1 MNRFITLISHYVLV
15 LGLMAQQ
22 DGTLDQSFA
31 DKGVFTKDLSNPAY
45 SLRYQETY
53 KVHKL
58 RDGSILTFDFYSSIG
73 GVFNCKITK
82 FDKTGQVDVSFGENG
97 ICLLD
102 EWINTSIGII
112 KIDEAVDGT
121 LYILCCSSYNNYQLA
136 TLEKNGQKIN
146 WSKHLSPS
154 PSAKTIR
161 SIPYTGL
168 ALPSSHYLVAT
179 KDSIVKYDRTSTI
192 VPNFHCNLKQVVGL
206 FETPEPNKYLTFAID
221 NIQLVVRQI
230 LDNGTIDPDF
240 KALTFDLGF
249 QPETNVVSSGHFNL
263 DFQYTQQLND
273 SIYAFV
279 MTTGW
284 PNKVK
289 SFQVNLRS
297 KTISTIKN
305 LKEGNEYAF
314 DKNGNIWVNICDTYY
329 TSDKGLYIYKEDNK
343 IDTLKI
349 NGGFFLAG
357 DTLYTTNILQKSGFT
372 YPVDPAPNK
381 ASLHKYINGSPD
393 LSFGNQGKT
402 TYRLSHDY
410 DAPYQSI
417 PLSDAYLINSISG
430 GYYSYIYRLLEN
442 GTTAPVDI
450 ELGKLKQ
457 INLLK
462 KSQLLQQGTDIFLVS
477 DSMVY
482 KYDLKIH
489 TFKEYSPLIL
499 KGRIFSHTPDRF
511 LIASPQ
517 GIRSIGIANG
527 DTLSTFGNGG
537 VVSLSIANVATFAP
551 TDRILT
557 HTTGAFKVFKQNGD
571 ILSFDSNGKTDNT
584 FGMNGQLS
592 NAGYL
597 LFHSSAA
604 DLLAQLDND
613 SIVSF
618 KILDHHGTT
627 VSSSEKIQIGRKITL
642 FNEYMRE
649 FESSG
654 VTSHAVLQKD
664 GKYVVAISINRNT
677 YWDYSTSGG
686 LYFTKLLRLNPD
698 LSLDKSFGNEG
709 FLELVGYAI
718 QLQIDANKAYL
729 FTNTAD
735 SQVMRKFTLSDNTV
749 YKIHLGAD
757 ALATDDLTYENTVK
771 AFPNPT
777 SGLVKFTAGMPTQ
790 DLAKIYNSIGV
801 QVATLPLKD
810 NTLDMSTFNKGM
822 YLIKIGNETHMI
834 IKE

>member
-121 LYILCCSSYNNYQLA
+121 LFILCRSSNNHQLA

-146 WSKHLSPS
+146 WIRHPYS
-154 PSAKTIR
+154 SADTKTIP

-168 ALPSSHYLVAT
+168 ILPSSHYLVAT
-179 KDSIVKYDRTSTI
+179 KDSIVKYDRTSST

-284 PNKVK
+284 PNKAK

-402 TYRLSHDY
+402 TYRLSYDY
-410 DAPYQSI
+410 DAAYQSLQ
-417 PLSDAYLINSISG
+417 LSDSYLINSISG
-430 GYYSYIYRLLEN
+430 NYYSYIYRLLEN
-442 GTTAPVDI
+442 GTTSPVDI
-450 ELGKLKQ
+450 ELGKLKE

-462 KSQLLQQGTDIFLVS
+462 KSQLLQQGADIFLVS

-482 KYDLKIH
+482 KYDLNIH
-489 TFKEYSPLIL
+489 TFKEYSALSIN
-499 KGRIFSHTPDRF
+499 GNVYNHTIGRF
-511 LIASPQ
+511 LISNTLD
-517 GIRSIGIANG
+517 IKSIDIFNG
-527 DTLSTFGNGG
+527 NILPNFGNAGTLSLPIAAGDQIFTDASGN
-537 VVSLSIANVATFAP
+537 
-551 TDRILT
+551 
-557 HTTGAFKVFKQNGD
+557 FKVFKKND
-571 ILSFDSNGKTDNT
+571 NVYSFDATGKPDTD
-584 FGMNGQLS
+584 FGVQGQLS
-592 NAGYL
+592 YPGHL
-597 LFHSSAA
+597 LHHSATA
-604 DLLAQLDND
+604 DLVANMVND
-613 SIVSF
+613 STLSF
-618 KILDHHGTT
+618 SILNSKGQLT
-627 VSSSEKIQIGRKITL
+627 SSSDNLYLGPKIT
-642 FNEYMRE
+642 FINEYVRVIDAP
-649 FESSG
+649 G
-654 VTSHAVLQKD
+654 VASYAVLQND
-664 GKYVVAISINRNT
+664 GKYVVAISIDRNKK
-677 YWDYSTSGG
+677 WSLRTSGG

-698 LSLDKSFGNEG
+698 LSLDKSFGVEG
-709 FLELVGYAI
+709 FLELAGHAL
-718 QLQIDANKAYL
+718 QLHIKGDRAYL

-735 SQVMRKFTLSDNTV
+735 SQVMSKFTLGDNTV
-749 YKIHLGAD
+749 YKIHLGAA

-822 YLIKIGNETHMI
+822 YLIKIGNETHTVV
-834 IKE
+834 KE